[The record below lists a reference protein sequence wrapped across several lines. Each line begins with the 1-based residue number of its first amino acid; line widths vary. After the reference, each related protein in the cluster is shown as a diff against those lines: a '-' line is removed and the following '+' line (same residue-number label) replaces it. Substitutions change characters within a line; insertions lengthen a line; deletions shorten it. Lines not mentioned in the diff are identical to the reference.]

1 MVALGLSPPARCGHG
16 MDLPYRSSQWSPKW
30 DRKAIAMKKRNLSKS
45 ITLKLSPT
53 TVKLVN
59 ALLVRLMVQC
69 ETGQQTVFEENYFKS
84 GEMVVLSWTKDHVRG
99 WSMAD
104 PDKKFAGCKRSNAH
118 ASSLFISAQT
128 AVAKGAPVSWISQE
142 THHIQLERVP
152 VVDENDNI
160 KRVLYF
166 DLNTSLPFITLHNCQ
181 RECTGMELHVLN
193 NKWKETYK
201 GILHYDGASLK
212 AAYPSQWAEAVQI
225 AKAKALV

>member
-1 MVALGLSPPARCGHG
+1 MR
-16 MDLPYRSSQWSPKW
+16 
-30 DRKAIAMKKRNLSKS
+30 KRNLSKS

-59 ALLVRLMVQC
+59 ALLVRLMVLP

-104 PDKKFAGCKRSNAH
+104 PDKKFAGCKRNNAY

-193 NKWKETYK
+193 NK
-201 GILHYDGASLK
+201 
-212 AAYPSQWAEAVQI
+212 
-225 AKAKALV
+225 